1 MESSSGMLKE
11 LPISRRSGS
20 PISLIPEMT
29 RNLETDPCHCIRSLC
44 LPGAHFFQIRGRR
57 EVLAEGLSERRS
69 RIFCELV
76 YDFIIF

>member
-1 MESSSGMLKE
+1 MRFPDLVIMSINNL
-11 LPISRRSGS
+11 RR
-20 PISLIPEMT
+20 
-29 RNLETDPCHCIRSLC
+29 RNPCHCIRSLC
-44 LPGAHFFQIRGRR
+44 LPGAYLFQIRGRR